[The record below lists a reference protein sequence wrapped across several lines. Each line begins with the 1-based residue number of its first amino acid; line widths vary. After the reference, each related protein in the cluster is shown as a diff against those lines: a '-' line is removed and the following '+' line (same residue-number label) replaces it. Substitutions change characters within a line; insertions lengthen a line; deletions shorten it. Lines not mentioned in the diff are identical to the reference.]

1 MLRHP
6 ARDGTGEGAG
16 ETTAGGYRARS
27 AATGTIRRAAVDG
40 HLARELALDP
50 CDQVRR
56 SAEECGAWASDSS
69 RVYVGGRSPSESLVG
84 RRNVLFRLGS
94 NASLS
99 AAAESGNRTLSRL
112 ELLNH

>member
-6 ARDGTGEGAG
+6 ARHGTEEGAG
-16 ETTAGGYRARS
+16 ENHRVGGYRARS
-27 AATGTIRRAAVDG
+27 AATDTIRGAAVDG
-40 HLARELALDP
+40 HWERELALDP
-50 CDQVRR
+50 LR
-56 SAEECGAWASDSS
+56 SGAEEGGAWASDSS

>member
-1 MLRHP
+1 
-6 ARDGTGEGAG
+6 
-16 ETTAGGYRARS
+16 
-27 AATGTIRRAAVDG
+27 
-40 HLARELALDP
+40 
-50 CDQVRR
+50 
-56 SAEECGAWASDSS
+56 
-69 RVYVGGRSPSESLVG
+69 VYVGGRSPSESLVG